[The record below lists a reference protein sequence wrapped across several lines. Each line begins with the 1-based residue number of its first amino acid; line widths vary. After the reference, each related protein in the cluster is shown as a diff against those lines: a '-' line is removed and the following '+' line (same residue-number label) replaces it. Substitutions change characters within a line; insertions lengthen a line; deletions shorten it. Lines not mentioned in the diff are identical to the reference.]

1 MKTHK
6 QTVFEYFNRNAMRER
21 IKRCYKD
28 DFTGPAA
35 EAFIAKVKSEVQVE
49 LKSVNDLVDELKGKN
64 TALEAKQAA
73 IEEKAAQ
80 LKTADPVQMQLIA
93 DEVKTLAAEMKAA
106 KEDGKIGR
114 KSVQSIGDL
123 LQKNDSKIKDLISKK
138 SGSLILDYKA
148 TQTSGD
154 IGSGDSWDTLGRDH
168 WGQWHEGGK
177 VGQIPTRQPFMQELF
192 RTAPAKSEYIRYV
205 DQDTIV
211 RDAKNVA
218 GCSASTSNTKVTFKK
233 HGINIEKV
241 RDFVHICDDML
252 DDYPFVESEINNLI
266 TSSVELKIDNDTLLG
281 TGISPIINGVT
292 KYASTFNAAAVGA
305 SYAGLVPNANVI
317 DLLSVAGAQIK
328 AFGQQ
333 NAWRPN
339 VIAMNPK
346 DKQMIQF
353 LKNTMGDYLNTN
365 QMFKGVITVNGD
377 SMFIN
382 GMRVVENPLV
392 AENTAYVFDSTK
404 GTIYYK
410 PGVGIE
416 FSYENRD
423 NFETETVTVKAY
435 RRLNL
440 LIRNVDANAFMFIP
454 DLLSSIAAIN
464 KI

>member
-1 MKTHK
+1 MATEN
-6 QTVFEYFNRNAMRER
+6 QNEQ
-21 IKRCYKD
+21 
-28 DFTGPAA
+28 A
-35 EAFIAKVKSEVQVE
+35 EAALLEKVRAEVKNE
-49 LKSVNDLVDELKGKN
+49 LKATGDLVLELKGKN
-64 TALEAKQAA
+64 AKLEEQYNAL
-73 IEEKAAQ
+73 EEKA
-80 LKTADPVQMQLIA
+80 KNTNTSDPEEFKSVKE
-93 DEVKTLAAEMKAA
+93 EVTRLAGELKAA
-106 KEDGKIGR
+106 KENGMSRKLVQTIG
-114 KSVQSIGDL
+114 SL
-123 LQKNDSKIKDLISKK
+123 LKENDSKIKDFMNKK
-138 SGSLILDYKA
+138 SGTIILDLKA

-192 RTAPAKSEYIRYV
+192 KTAPAKSEYIRYV
-205 DQDTIV
+205 DQDTVV

-218 GCSASTSNTKVTFKK
+218 GCAASTHNTKVTFKK

-252 DDYPFVESEINNLI
+252 EDYSFVESEIRNLI
-266 TSSVELKIDNDTLLG
+266 TSSVELKVDNDLLLG
-281 TGISPIINGVT
+281 TGVSPIINGVA
-292 KYASTFNAAAVGA
+292 KYASTFSASASGA
-305 SYAGLVPNANVI
+305 SYAGLVQNANVI

-333 NAWRPN
+333 NAFRPN
-339 VIAMNPK
+339 TIALNPK
-346 DKQMIQF
+346 DKQLIQF
-353 LKNTMGDYLNTN
+353 LKNTQGDYLNTN

-377 SMFIN
+377 SMYIN
-382 GMRVVENPLV
+382 GMRVIENPLV

-423 NFETETVTVKAY
+423 NFETETVTVKAF
-435 RRLNL
+435 RRLNML
-440 LIRNVDANAFMFIP
+440 VRNVDINAFMFIP
-454 DLLSSIAAIN
+454 DLLAAVASIN

>member
-6 QTVFEYFNRNAMRER
+6 QTVFEYFNRNAIRER

-28 DFTGPAA
+28 DLLGANE
-35 EAFIAKVKSEVQVE
+35 EAFMTKVKAEVQNELKTTGALILELKDKNTKLEEQYTALEEKAKNTKTADPEE
-49 LKSVNDLVDELKGKN
+49 LKSVK
-64 TALEAKQAA
+64 
-73 IEEKAAQ
+73 
-80 LKTADPVQMQLIA
+80 
-93 DEVKTLAAEMKAA
+93 DEVVKLAGELKAA
-106 KEDGKIGR
+106 KESGNLGR
-114 KSVQSIGDL
+114 KSVQSIGDIL
-123 LQKNDSKIKDLISKK
+123 RANDAKIKDFIAKK
-138 SGSLILDYKA
+138 STSITLDFKA
-148 TQTSGD
+148 TQTSSD

-192 RTAPAKSEYIRYV
+192 KTAVAKSEYIKYV

-218 GCSASTSNTKVTFKK
+218 GCAASTHNSKVTFKK

-252 DDYPFVESEINNLI
+252 DDYPFVESEIKNLI
-266 TSSVELKIDNDTLLG
+266 GTDIDLKVDNDLLFG
-281 TGISPIINGVT
+281 TGVSPIINGVS
-292 KYASTFNAAAVGA
+292 KYASTFSASASGA
-305 SYAGLVPNANVI
+305 SYAGLVPNANII
-317 DLLSVAGAQIK
+317 DLMAVGGAQIK

-333 NAWRPN
+333 NAFRPN

-346 DKQMIQF
+346 DAQMIQF
-353 LKNTMGDYLNTN
+353 LKNTQGDYLNNN
-365 QMFKGVITVNGD
+365 QLIKGMFLDAAGG
-377 SMFIN
+377 FYIN
-382 GMRVVENPLV
+382 GMRVIENPLV
-392 AENTAYVFDSTK
+392 AENSAYIFDSSK
-404 GTIYYK
+404 GTVYQK

-440 LIRNVDANAFMFIP
+440 LVRNVDINAFLYIP
-454 DLLSSIAAIN
+454 DILAGVAAIN